1 MSRSGVGI
9 ASRYLPAINRFS
21 RARRTDGLFKNL
33 TAVVWMH
40 GGVAVAVKYNCRERR
55 PVAGNDPAT
64 GSAALPH
71 GGKCGRHVSGG
82 PVGETGMDPDRSIQV
97 AVGRSHDSRSG

>member
-1 MSRSGVGI
+1 MH
-9 ASRYLPAINRFS
+9 RFL

-40 GGVAVAVKYNCRERR
+40 GGVAVTVKNNCRDRR
-55 PVAGNDPAT
+55 PVAGNDPT

-71 GGKCGRHVSGG
+71 GGECGGHVGGG
-82 PVGETGMDPDRSIQV
+82 PVGEAGMDPDRRIQIV
-97 AVGRSHDSRSG
+97 VGCSHDSRSGLCVPKTLSGFIE